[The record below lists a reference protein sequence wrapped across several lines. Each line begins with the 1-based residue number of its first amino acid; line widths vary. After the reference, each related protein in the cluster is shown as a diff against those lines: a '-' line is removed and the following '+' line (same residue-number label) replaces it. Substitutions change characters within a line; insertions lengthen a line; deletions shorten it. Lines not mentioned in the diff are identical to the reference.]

1 MTKLRIDY
9 DSAWKGALQT
19 YFPDFIHFF
28 VPHVHADIDWS
39 RGCEFLDQEL
49 SQVVQKARLGKRRVD
64 KLVRLWRK
72 DGIETWVL
80 VHVEIQSQ
88 RDAKFAERMFV
99 YHYRVF
105 DRFGRQPYSIAVLG
119 DRSPKWRPDRFGADI
134 WDCFAGIRF
143 PVIKLSDYR
152 QRWDMLESST
162 NPFAIVVMAHLKT
175 QDTQQDPEDR
185 YRWKWAFTRRLYAMG
200 FSRDDIIG
208 LYTFVDL
215 LMALP
220 EPLEERYLDELEAY
234 EEGLQMPYITSAER
248 IGIKRGIKIGKEE
261 GRAEGLEQDLEQGRE
276 EGERKGLLTAIELAL
291 QIKFGA
297 DGEAF
302 APAVRQVVSMERLQ
316 QIYIRLIAGAGL
328 DELRY
333 LCTEA

>member
-119 DRSPKWRPDRFGADI
+119 DRSPSWRPDRFGMEL
-134 WDCFAGIRF
+134 WDCLAGIRF
-143 PVIKLSDYR
+143 PVVKLNDYR
-152 QRWDMLESST
+152 QQWAMLESST

-175 QDTQQDPEDR
+175 QETLHDPQDR
-185 YRWKWAFTRRLYAMG
+185 YRWKWSFTRRLYAMG
-200 FSRDDIIG
+200 FSRDAIIG
-208 LYTFVDL
+208 LYTFIDL
-215 LMALP
+215 LMVLP
-220 EPLEERYLDELEAY
+220 EPLEGLYLDELEAY

-248 IGIKRGIKIGKEE
+248 RGIKIGKQE
-261 GRAEGLEQDLEQGRE
+261 GLAEGLEKGRE

-297 DGEAF
+297 DGDAF
-302 APAVRQVVSMERLQ
+302 APTVRQVAAMNRLQ
-316 QIYIRLIAGAGL
+316 QIYIRLIAGANL

-333 LCTEA
+333 LCVDA